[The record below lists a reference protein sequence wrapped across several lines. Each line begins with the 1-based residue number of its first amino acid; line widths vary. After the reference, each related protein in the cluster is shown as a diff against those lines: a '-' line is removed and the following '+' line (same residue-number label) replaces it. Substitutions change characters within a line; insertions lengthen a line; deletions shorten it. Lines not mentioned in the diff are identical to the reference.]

1 MTLES
6 KIRLAARLYEARDTA
21 RILLGDKYA
30 SRMQE
35 GGTMLQD
42 LAEKSGKSL
51 LVVAGEMA
59 NQMDREGKP
68 YGALAILAAAVELIE
83 PSGSA

>member
-6 KIRLAARLYEARDTA
+6 KILLAARLYAARDTA

-35 GGTMLQD
+35 GGAMLQD

-51 LVVAGEMA
+51 LVVAGEFA
-59 NQMDREGKP
+59 NKMEREGKP